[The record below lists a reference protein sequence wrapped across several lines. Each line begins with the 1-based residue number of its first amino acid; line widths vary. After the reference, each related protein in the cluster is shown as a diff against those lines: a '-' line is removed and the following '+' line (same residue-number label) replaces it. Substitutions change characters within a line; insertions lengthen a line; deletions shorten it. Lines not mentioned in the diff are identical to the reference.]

1 MDEKETILTPEG
13 LRKLEEELEFLKS
26 VKRKEI
32 AERIKQA
39 KEFGD
44 LMENSEYEDAKNE
57 QAFTEGRILTLEGLL
72 RNAKVIDNHDV
83 RSDVVTIGSTV
94 RLVDDAGEE
103 LTYTIVG
110 SAEAD
115 PAHDRISNE
124 SPVGRALL
132 GRRKGETVT
141 VEVPA
146 GTSRR
151 VRGDVGVRQA
161 TGGSGGGSGTIR
173 SLWSC
178 RRMSASAPW
187 GAGKEKTGPGPRPLR
202 QESERGRR
210 KGTQGGTCGTVRRR
224 EWRAEGRRS
233 TLVREGIL
241 LTLCRAPGVRSVRGT
256 PEANTVRVR
265 SVEESGQR
273 RRCTPTQRPG
283 QRGGHPRDV

>member
-1 MDEKETILTPEG
+1 MSENEKQTILTPEG

-57 QAFTEGRILTLEGLL
+57 QAFTEGRILTLEGML

-83 RSDVVTIGSTV
+83 RSDVVTVGSTV
-94 RLVDDAGEE
+94 RLVDETGEE

-115 PAHDRISNE
+115 PSRDRISNE

-132 GRRKGETVT
+132 GKRKGQTVT

-146 GTSRR
+146 GTIRYTVKAIRR
-151 VRGDVGVRQA
+151 
-161 TGGSGGGSGTIR
+161 
-173 SLWSC
+173 
-178 RRMSASAPW
+178 
-187 GAGKEKTGPGPRPLR
+187 
-202 QESERGRR
+202 
-210 KGTQGGTCGTVRRR
+210 
-224 EWRAEGRRS
+224 
-233 TLVREGIL
+233 
-241 LTLCRAPGVRSVRGT
+241 
-256 PEANTVRVR
+256 
-265 SVEESGQR
+265 
-273 RRCTPTQRPG
+273 
-283 QRGGHPRDV
+283 